1 MALPSLYSISTGKS
15 IQTAFGGLN
24 ETYGCAEAE
33 FTEMKNFSSR
43 GYPALQTRT
52 PRRTMRA
59 MGRCNGMYHLN
70 GLLLCEGTTLRYTE
84 DSEDDVATAA
94 AGGEIVLENAV
105 TDSEKIMIGMGTK
118 ILIWPDAKSFDT
130 ATGKLEALSAAW
142 SQTGTVTIAPCDAG
156 GKTYTVSSVGTTEPS
171 GPADGT
177 LFLKQNSSSSKWAY
191 VNVLEQYDAKSGKWA
206 EILLNSVKMTM
217 PGLAAAG
224 FKKGDTITV
233 EQVPGLV
240 EEYLAEGGER
250 RGDH

>member
-24 ETYGCAEAE
+24 ESYACSSEE

-156 GKTYTVSSVGTTEPS
+156 GKIYTVSSVGTTEPS

-177 LFLKQNSSSSKWAY
+177 LFLKQNSSSSK
-191 VNVLEQYDAKSGKWA
+191 
-206 EILLNSVKMTM
+206 
-217 PGLAAAG
+217 
-224 FKKGDTITV
+224 
-233 EQVPGLV
+233 
-240 EEYLAEGGER
+240 
-250 RGDH
+250 

>member
-1 MALPSLYSISTGKS
+1 M
-15 IQTAFGGLN
+15 
-24 ETYGCAEAE
+24 
-33 FTEMKNFSSR
+33 R
-43 GYPALQTRT
+43 GHY
-52 PRRTMRA
+52 
-59 MGRCNGMYHLN
+59 
-70 GLLLCEGTTLRYTE
+70 LRYTE
-84 DSEDDVATAA
+84 DSEDDVTTAA

-177 LFLKQNSSSSKWAY
+177 TFLKQNSSSSKWAY

-206 EILLNSVKMTM
+206 EILLNSVKID
-217 PGLAAAG
+217 PARAGRCGL
-224 FKKGDTITV
+224 
-233 EQVPGLV
+233 Q
-240 EEYLAEGGER
+240 EGGTPSRWSRCPGWWKNICRGRER